1 VWRSKRQDP
10 FEAALSQGH
19 SRAWAED
26 WSGAA
31 DAYEKA
37 AELRPQDPLVHMSLG
52 LAYLRLGR
60 TQEALD
66 QYQRADRLH
75 GGDPVAKT
83 KVAELYERLGK
94 KEQAAQTFLTLAELY
109 RKRGSLQQAIQAW
122 KSTVRLSPDLLEAHR
137 HLAAAFREL
146 GQTNQAVEE
155 LLAMATLLQAKGD
168 LGQAVAMCREAREL
182 APQNVKVREV
192 EELLRPRR
200 TTDFLVPAE
209 GETGAGSGEHV
220 EAESPVDEATHL
232 AVARLAEKV
241 FEEPPSSDH
250 ADGMVRANISAL
262 IAKALAFQKQG
273 LAEEAIRCYEEII
286 SAGYQS
292 PELLFNLGRLYQETL
307 RLDEA
312 VSTLSRTVDDP
323 ELAMASHFALG
334 QCYQLQGH
342 TDRALDHF
350 LEAVK
355 IVDLA
360 TVNREQADDLI
371 QLYQQL
377 AESYAAKGDTEKAMS
392 FANALEDFLSR
403 KGWEDKALEA
413 RQRIQILPEEGAT
426 VSLAEL
432 LESPGADDVIEM
444 LSTSQKLAAQGQ
456 FVSATDVCYWAIS
469 RAPDYLPIHMQLA
482 EILVAQG
489 RIGEAV
495 DKYLTI
501 ARVYT
506 ARGHVSKAVATCKRA
521 LQPAPTSV
529 RVHSFLI
536 ELLIRQG
543 EIDEA
548 IEHYLTVAD
557 IFYRMADLDRAIE
570 KYQEAFR
577 LAPRGSPDQMWGVR
591 IQRELADIY
600 LQRLDWPRVVEACE
614 YILAHQPDDLDTRLQ
629 LLDMYT
635 RLGEKQKARVLLDS
649 IADHYVRTGKLNEA
663 IEFLEAQ
670 AELVPTDQE
679 IRLKLSDICVK
690 AGHNERAVDALSQ
703 VLQLQLEANHRTQA
717 AGTLRRIIALNP
729 PNVSGYRKL
738 LASLDTR

>member
-19 SRAWAED
+19 SCAWAED

-37 AELRPQDPLVHMSLG
+37 AELRPQDPLVHMNLG

-60 TQEALD
+60 TQEALE
-66 QYQRADRLH
+66 QYQSADRLY
-75 GGDPVAKT
+75 GGDLVAKT

-109 RKRGSLQQAIQAW
+109 RKKGSLRQAVQAW
-122 KSTVRLSPDLLEAHR
+122 KSTVRLSPNLLEAHR

-146 GQTNQAVEE
+146 GQTDQAVEE
-155 LLAMATLLQAKGD
+155 LLAMATILQAKGD

-182 APQNVKVREV
+182 APQNVKVQEV

-200 TTDFLVPAE
+200 TTDFLARAE
-209 GETGAGSGEHV
+209 GSPDGGEHV

-241 FEEPPSSDH
+241 FEESSSSGH
-250 ADGMVRANISAL
+250 ADGAVQASVSAL

-273 LAEEAIRCYEEII
+273 LAEEAIRCYEEIL
-286 SAGYQS
+286 SSGYQS

-360 TVNREQADDLI
+360 TVSREQADDLI

-444 LSTSQKLAAQGQ
+444 LSTSQELAAQGR

-489 RIGEAV
+489 RIDEAV

-506 ARGHVSKAVATCKRA
+506 ARGHVNKAVATCKRA

-543 EIDEA
+543 EIDQA

-577 LAPRGSPDQMWGVR
+577 LAPRGSPRQKWGVR

-635 RLGEKQKARVLLDS
+635 RLGEKQKARVLLDT
-649 IADHYVRTGKLNEA
+649 IADSYVRSGKLNEA

-670 AELVPTDQE
+670 AELAPTDQD

-690 AGHNERAVDALSQ
+690 AGHADRAVDALSQ
-703 VLQLQLEANHRTQA
+703 VLQLQLEANDRTQA
-717 AGTLRRIIALNP
+717 ADTLRSIVALNP